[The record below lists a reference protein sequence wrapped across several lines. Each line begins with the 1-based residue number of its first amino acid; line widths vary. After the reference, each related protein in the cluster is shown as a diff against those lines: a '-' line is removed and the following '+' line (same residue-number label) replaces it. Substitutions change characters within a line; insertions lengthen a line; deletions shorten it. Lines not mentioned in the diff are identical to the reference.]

1 MSDLQCPTTV
11 FLTRH
16 GEAEYETD
24 VFSGSGGSLTRRGRE
39 QARELGRR
47 LAGERVAAVY
57 CSSVARAVQ
66 TAELAA
72 AQLGV
77 DVVVREGL
85 QEFGPGDLLGQ
96 AVGEGLFDDVMGAW
110 LAGDADSRVAGGES
124 GAEIS
129 TRVFAVLAGLAD
141 LHRGETVLV
150 VSHGGAMCA
159 SLAHAGAPGLSIDV
173 ANCASY
179 RLEGDSGGWRPGG
192 WLPVPT

>member
-96 AVGEGLFDDVMGAW
+96 AVGEGLFADVMHAW
-110 LAGDADSRVAGGES
+110 LDGDPDRQVPGGES

-129 TRVFAVLAGLAD
+129 ARVFAVLDRIAD
-141 LHRGETVLV
+141 EHRGETVLV
-150 VSHGGAMCA
+150 VCHGGAMCA
-159 SLAHAGAPGLSIDV
+159 SLAHAGAAGLDLEV

-179 RLEGDSGGWRPGG
+179 RLEGDSGGWLPHG
-192 WLPVPT
+192 WHPLPT